1 MLLTKPHKTII
12 LKRLAF
18 VIVCFAFG
26 WFMKGKLTPSMGMA
40 GFGAGTPYV
49 LVEELEPQEVTQEQS
64 HIAHVEAINSVNL
77 QPKVNGTIEDVYF
90 EEGSFVKKG
99 DVLFTIEPA
108 SFKATLELRQAELNK
123 AEAGLTEA
131 ERNYNRQIKLSTKN
145 TASQATFDNAESA
158 FLQAKASVAQ
168 AKANLDLATISYEDT
183 FSRAPID
190 GYIGKALVTKGNRVV
205 ASQQVLAKIVQM
217 DPIRVTF
224 TLTDKELMSFKQ
236 KAKQDEDHKL
246 KALITLPDGTNVV
259 KEFLSVFVD
268 NEVST
273 NTATVAVYGDFENK
287 DETLVPGSYVQ
298 VALLF
303 DDGKTILVP
312 QAALAQDENGFY
324 AFVVN
329 GENVAV
335 ERRLQLGDVI
345 GNKQIVKIGLNAG
358 DKVVIKGVQKLKN
371 GTPVQAETVSPDLK
385 M

>member
-145 TASQATFDNAESA
+145 IASQATFDNAESA